1 MAATPPPHTTLIAS
15 SPHVSVGSLDNFG
28 DDSEFEAGEAV
39 DDVSV
44 ESVEEG
50 SDCQPDGSVGDG
62 VEDEDE
68 DGGVSSELL
77 VDKDDSL
84 NTVCDGD
91 DAAEYAA
98 MESGDDAAKDD
109 LVMDEDSGDDDEC
122 ADTYIPPDE
131 DEYEASETEIAAE
144 VLFAERFLDSFGG
157 EDTVLT
163 GNLKND
169 VLREMAA
176 TGWEDVEEPD
186 TFAYMNTPYEPV
198 DNTRS
203 YPGLRQGYSGPTADA
218 LRKC

>member
-1 MAATPPPHTTLIAS
+1 MAATSPPHTTLIAS
-15 SPHVSVGSLDNFG
+15 SPHVSVGSPDNFG
-28 DDSEFEAGEAV
+28 DDPEFEAEETV
-39 DDVSV
+39 DDMSV

-50 SDCQPDGSVGDG
+50 SDCQPVDD
-62 VEDEDE
+62 DDE

-98 MESGDDAAKDD
+98 MESGDAAAKDD

-131 DEYEASETEIAAE
+131 DESEASETEIAAE
-144 VLFAERFLDSFGG
+144 VLFAERFLSSFGG
-157 EDTVLT
+157 GGAVLA

-176 TGWEDVEEPD
+176 AGWEDVEEPD
-186 TFAYMNTPYEPV
+186 TFGYMNTPYEP
-198 DNTRS
+198 
-203 YPGLRQGYSGPTADA
+203 
-218 LRKC
+218 